1 MYLKHLSLLNYRNY
15 ARLEVDLQAR
25 IHVLRGDNAQGKTNL
40 LEVIHYLATTKSPLA
55 GSDRQMIRWAA
66 DRDVIPYAQVQAT
79 FVRAGVERAIEIT
92 LVKEVESEG
101 GRSALRRQILLDGI
115 PRRAMDV
122 VGKLNVVLFLP
133 QDIGLVSGSPR
144 ERRRYLDMLL
154 CQVDEE
160 YCRALSRYN
169 KVITQ
174 RNALLRQIRQRLSSP
189 SELDY
194 WDEQLARLGT
204 IVLSRRQWATQA
216 LNEGAAGLQ
225 RALTGDTED
234 LVVIYQSSLAEYASS
249 RGEALWSQPGG
260 EDEFRRV
267 LQLARVEESARGI
280 TLVGPHRDDLKLL
293 LNGVDATIY
302 GSRGQQRTIALALKL
317 AEVGLIESQTGDTPI
332 LLLDDVISELDDQRC
347 AFLLDSIAVAEQ
359 VLITT
364 TKLDRFA
371 PGLLESAALWQV
383 VSGTLSPLA

>member
-1 MYLKHLSLLNYRNY
+1 
-15 ARLEVDLQAR
+15 
-25 IHVLRGDNAQGKTNL
+25 
-40 LEVIHYLATTKSPLA
+40 
-55 GSDRQMIRWAA
+55 
-66 DRDVIPYAQVQAT
+66 
-79 FVRAGVERAIEIT
+79 
-92 LVKEVESEG
+92 
-101 GRSALRRQILLDGI
+101 
-115 PRRAMDV
+115 
-122 VGKLNVVLFLP
+122 
-133 QDIGLVSGSPR
+133 
-144 ERRRYLDMLL
+144 MLL

-204 IVLSRRQWATQA
+204 IVLSRRLWATQA

-225 RALTGDTED
+225 RALTGDTEN
-234 LVVIYQSSLAEYASS
+234 LVVIYQSSLAEYARS
-249 RGEALWSQPGG
+249 RAEAPRSQRGG

-364 TKLDRFA
+364 TKLDRFS